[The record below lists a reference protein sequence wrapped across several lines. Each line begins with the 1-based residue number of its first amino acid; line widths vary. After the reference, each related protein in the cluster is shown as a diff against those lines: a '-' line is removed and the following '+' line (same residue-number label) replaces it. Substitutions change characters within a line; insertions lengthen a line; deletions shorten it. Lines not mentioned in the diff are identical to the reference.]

1 MDLLKELFQK
11 YGLWPI
17 LLFFVVAIVI
27 NGWTYYSAEP
37 GTPVSLLWGLTSHT
51 KPKQTFE
58 RSHLDPIQEI
68 ITVDWPSR
76 VWWHE
81 AVVGG
86 KVSKF
91 DSARDKLIL
100 YVCLETEAG
109 PQCFLQSHAQKPVVK
124 DGSWEAFARFSNEW
138 PELLH
143 GASPIDF
150 RVVAGVLAITE
161 SDRLPPTVAGS
172 AGDLVDKELTKFPN
186 IAVSNSMKVERI
198 VADRSKCVI
207 RAIRDRGN
215 PPILIPLPRAPR
227 YSICPPVTLE
237 WSSLAQDVG
246 TGDAYLEVWHDSK
259 KAPAPESAA
268 SYTISEWPAGVL
280 RIEVKISEF
289 RGRGPYDSV
298 YLENSCAK

>member
-1 MDLLKELFQK
+1 MLCGQEGSIMDLLKELFQK

-100 YVCLETEAG
+100 YVCLETEAW

-161 SDRLPPTVAGS
+161 SDRLPPAES
-172 AGDLVDKELTKFPN
+172 PLT
-186 IAVSNSMKVERI
+186 
-198 VADRSKCVI
+198 
-207 RAIRDRGN
+207 
-215 PPILIPLPRAPR
+215 PR
-227 YSICPPVTLE
+227 
-237 WSSLAQDVG
+237 
-246 TGDAYLEVWHDSK
+246 
-259 KAPAPESAA
+259 
-268 SYTISEWPAGVL
+268 
-280 RIEVKISEF
+280 
-289 RGRGPYDSV
+289 
-298 YLENSCAK
+298 